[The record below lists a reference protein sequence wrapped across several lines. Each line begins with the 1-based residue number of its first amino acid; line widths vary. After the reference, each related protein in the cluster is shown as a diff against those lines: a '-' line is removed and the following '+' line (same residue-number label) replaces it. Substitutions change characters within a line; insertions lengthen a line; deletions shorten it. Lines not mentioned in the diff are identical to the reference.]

1 MVCFGL
7 GKPVVYASSA
17 VSSYDG
23 GSGQQASVLICP
35 NRQFLLLKFMR
46 IYDLILMIF
55 IRTLLPFFISP
66 KVGKKYLHAYIRYNK
81 VHCNTIGNDFLNVN
95 IPVFD

>member
-35 NRQFLLLKFMR
+35 NRQFLLLKLR

-66 KVGKKYLHAYIRYNK
+66 KVGKKHLHAYIRYNK